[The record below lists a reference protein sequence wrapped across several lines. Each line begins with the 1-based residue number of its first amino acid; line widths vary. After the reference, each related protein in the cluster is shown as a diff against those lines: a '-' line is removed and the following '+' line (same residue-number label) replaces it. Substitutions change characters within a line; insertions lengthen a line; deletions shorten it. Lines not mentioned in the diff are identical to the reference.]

1 MYWLRQKKY
10 AIYKNHYQFRQ
21 IMPIEI
27 LMPALSPTMTSGI
40 LTKWLKK
47 QDDIIKAGDVIAEV
61 ETDKATM
68 EIEAT
73 DDGILKILV
82 PEQTKDVL
90 VNSVIAV
97 LLEDGQDESSLEAFI
112 AQKPSSLA
120 VPIESAPA
128 LLQAE
133 EKIAAPK
140 NRSSDKIFA
149 SPLAKRIA
157 EQNQVNLQDI
167 NGSGPNG
174 RIVKADVLL
183 AIENRPIKNLQ
194 VVKSSSF
201 DVLEPHSQVRR
212 VIASRLSES
221 KQTIP
226 HFYLSIECR
235 LDRLIA
241 LRHEVNQDRDNKI
254 SINDFII
261 KATALAMK
269 DEPRVNASWQEEGI
283 KRYGNIDISVAVSID
298 DGLITPII
306 HAADARSLSDISVTM
321 KELAARA
328 RQNKLKLEEFQGGS
342 FTISNLG
349 MYGVRQFSAI
359 INPPQS
365 CILAIGSCEKTPVI
379 GIDDKIQVASIMSV
393 TRSGD
398 HRGVDGVL
406 GAKFLQSFKK
416 YLENPIKML
425 V

>member
-1 MYWLRQKKY
+1 
-10 AIYKNHYQFRQ
+10 
-21 IMPIEI
+21 MPIEI
-27 LMPALSPTMTSGI
+27 LMPALSPTMVSGI
-40 LTKWLKK
+40 LTKWLKR

-68 EIEAT
+68 EIEAA
-73 DDGILKILV
+73 DDGRLKILV
-82 PEQTKDVL
+82 PEQTRDVL

-97 LLEDGQDESSLEAFI
+97 LLEEGQDESSLEDFI

-120 VPIESAPA
+120 VSIESLAPA

-133 EKIAAPK
+133 EKIATPLS
-140 NRSSDKIFA
+140 RSSDKIFA

-157 EQNQVNLQDI
+157 EQNQINLQDI

-183 AIENRPIKNLQ
+183 AIDNRPIKNLQ
-194 VVKSSSF
+194 VAKSSSI

-226 HFYLSIECR
+226 HFYLTIECR
-235 LDRLIA
+235 LDSLIA

-269 DEPRVNASWQEEGI
+269 DQPRVNASWQEEGI
-283 KRYGNIDISVAVSID
+283 KRYGSIDISVAVSID

-306 HAADARSLSDISVTM
+306 HAADARSLSDISLTM
-321 KELAARA
+321 RDLAVRA
-328 RQNKLKLEEFQGGS
+328 RQNKLKLDEFQGGN

-379 GIDDKIQVASIMSV
+379 GIDEKVQVASMMSV
-393 TRSGD
+393 TLSCD
-398 HRGVDGVL
+398 HRVVDGVL